1 MRVHPPGH
9 LMARGDIV
17 APIWATSL
25 HHVTAGNDAAVA
37 LLHDWPQIWYMR
49 RDLIPGLA
57 EHYRVIAPDLRGLG
71 DASRPVGGYG
81 KKTRINDVWRL
92 AHDVLGEQ
100 RLFVTA
106 HDRGGPSAYS
116 LAAQHRDAVRH
127 MVIIDA
133 PVPGDGTPV
142 MFNNCWHHAFA
153 PLHRVAW

>member
-100 RLFVTA
+100 RCSLRRTTGAARVPISW
-106 HDRGGPSAYS
+106 RPSIATRC
-116 LAAQHRDAVRH
+116 A
-127 MVIIDA
+127 
-133 PVPGDGTPV
+133 T
-142 MFNNCWHHAFA
+142 W
-153 PLHRVAW
+153 